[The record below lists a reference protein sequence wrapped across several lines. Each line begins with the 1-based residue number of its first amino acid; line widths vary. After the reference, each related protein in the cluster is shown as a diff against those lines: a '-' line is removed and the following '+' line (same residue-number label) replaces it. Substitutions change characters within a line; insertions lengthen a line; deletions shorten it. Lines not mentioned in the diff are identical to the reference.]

1 MLSRAWMAEIVDAA
15 RTVGA
20 WLRGVWRQDIWPLL
34 MTTWILFVLAA
45 PLILV
50 ILVLWYLDA
59 SGWQAG
65 KGFYTIGAAAG
76 HLALPLQALLS

>member
-1 MLSRAWMAEIVDAA
+1 MLSRVWMAEIVDAA
-15 RTVGA
+15 RTIGA
-20 WLRGVWRQDIWPLL
+20 WLRAVWTRDIWPLL

-45 PLILV
+45 PLLLV

-76 HLALPLQALLS
+76 HLAPPLLAFLS

>member
-1 MLSRAWMAEIVDAA
+1 MLSRVWIAEIVDAA
-15 RTVGA
+15 RTIAA
-20 WLRGVWRQDIWPLL
+20 WLRTVWAQHIWPLL
-34 MTTWILFVLAA
+34 ATTWILFVLAA

-76 HLALPLQALLS
+76 HLAPALQSLLA